1 MSTLAKKCMIE
12 ELIEDKTELIIKI
25 PDNSILYE
33 ERGDLYYQLEE
44 YEKAI
49 EDYNEAIKFG
59 DKLDICKSSG
69 EFYSA
74 TETYDDVDCGLEWG
88 VKGET
93 PYIKIGDVYCKLEE
107 YEKAIGYY
115 EEVTSLYDHLL
126 DPETYMDEG
135 EQYSFSHRD
144 TFNIKDEY
152 YEKKGY
158 AHYKLGEYEEA
169 IDDYTKAIELNVDKY
184 RYYDKR
190 GAANYRLEKYK
201 EAANDYARAISILES
216 IK

>member
-1 MSTLAKKCMIE
+1 MGELKCPLMDKEVKGFKCNNPSIE
-12 ELIEDKTELIIKI
+12 RQIEDSYFI
-25 PDNSILYE
+25 N
-33 ERGDLYYQLEE
+33 Q
-44 YEKAI
+44 
-49 EDYNEAIKFG
+49 
-59 DKLDICKSSG
+59 
-69 EFYSA
+69 
-74 TETYDDVDCGLEWG
+74 
-88 VKGET
+88 
-93 PYIKIGDVYCKLEE
+93 
-107 YEKAIGYY
+107 
-115 EEVTSLYDHLL
+115 
-126 DPETYMDEG
+126 
-135 EQYSFSHRD
+135 FSHRD